1 MPAVLGMGP
10 GLYSREE
17 VSHRTLH
24 LPCLLPDTGDHQKSE
39 AKLFAPRVFW
49 VAVCL
54 SVGSGRRYAV
64 LGSDCA
70 FLLYFST
77 CTYFE
82 KLLWKYSNISKNR
95 RVCDP
100 QLSSLALGVITFE
113 FFFYTCSPT
122 CSLSLSLFWKYEM
135 FCGVLLKKIFFNVCV
150 CVLNLCPL
158 EK

>member
-1 MPAVLGMGP
+1 MLGTGP
-10 GLYSREE
+10 GLCSREE

-24 LPCLLPDTGDHQKSE
+24 LPRLLPDTGDLQKSE

-49 VAVCL
+49 VSVCL
-54 SVGSGRRYAV
+54 SVGSGRWYAV

-77 CTYFE
+77 CAYFE

-95 RVCDP
+95 RVYDP

-113 FFFYTCSPT
+113 FLFCTCSPT
-122 CSLSLSLFWKYEM
+122 CSLSLSLFWKYRM
-135 FCGVLLKKIFFNVCV
+135 FCGVLLKKLFFNVCV
-150 CVLNLCPL
+150 CVY
-158 EK
+158 